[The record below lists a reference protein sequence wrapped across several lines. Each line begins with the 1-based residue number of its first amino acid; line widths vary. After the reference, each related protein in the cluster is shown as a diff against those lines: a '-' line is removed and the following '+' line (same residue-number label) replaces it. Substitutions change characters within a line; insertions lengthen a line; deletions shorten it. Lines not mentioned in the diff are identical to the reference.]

1 MDLAADHRRKCAILA
16 AAVGQARAR
25 GERIG
30 LRKSTSNLFR
40 HRSPANKHFV
50 DVRALNRVLA
60 IDPQRMT
67 ADVEGMITY
76 EALVDETLKYGLLP
90 AVVPQLKTI
99 TIGGA
104 VSGLGIES
112 SSFKFGL
119 VHETVEEMDILLG
132 DGRLVTCS
140 CRVNP
145 DLFFG
150 FPNSYGTLGYALR
163 LTVRLIP
170 AQPYVRLTH
179 TRFADPESY
188 FARVAERASSA
199 LDYLDGTIFS
209 SGEMYL
215 TEGEFVPKA
224 SSVSDYTYM
233 DIYYKS
239 IQRKPQDWLTAK
251 GYIWRWDTDW
261 FWCSKHFH
269 VQNPAVRRWVKW
281 GLNSRTY
288 QRIMRLSHS
297 MLPDSGGTE
306 SVIQD
311 VDIPIHKAPEFFD
324 FLLSEIGITP
334 VWMCPF
340 KTRETSRNTTRAWDL
355 SPLRPAQL
363 YINFGFWDVIPSTR
377 EKGHFNRRIEHKT
390 MQLGGAKG
398 LYTSAWYDEAE
409 FWSIYDHPRYTELKR
424 TYDPH
429 GVFPDLYSK
438 CVRRH

>member
-1 MDLAADHRRKCAILA
+1 MEDHRRKAAALA
-16 AAVGQARAR
+16 AEIDHARAR
-25 GERIG
+25 GQRIG

-40 HRSPANKHFV
+40 RRAQAGKHLI
-50 DVRALNRVLA
+50 DVGGFKQCLNV
-60 IDPQRMT
+60 DPQRMT

-76 EALVDETLKYGLLP
+76 ESLVDETLKYGLLP

-99 TIGGA
+99 TVGGA

-119 VHETVEEMDILLG
+119 VHETVEEMEILLG

-140 CRVNP
+140 CRENP

-163 LTVRLIP
+163 LTIRLIP

-188 FARVAERASSA
+188 FARVAEGAGSSV
-199 LDYLDGTIFS
+199 DYLDGTIFS
-209 SGEMYL
+209 RDEMIL
-215 TEGEFVPKA
+215 TEGEFVEQAPR
-224 SSVSDYTYM
+224 VSDYTYM
-233 DIYYKS
+233 DIYYRS
-239 IQRKPQDWLTAK
+239 IQSKSEDWLTAK
-251 GYIWRWDTDW
+251 DYIWRWDTDW
-261 FWCSKHFH
+261 FWCSKHFYA
-269 VQNPAVRRWVKW
+269 QKPAIRRLFRW

-288 QRIMRLSHS
+288 QRMMRLSYHL
-297 MLPDSGGTE
+297 LPDSGGTE

-311 VDIPIHKAPEFFD
+311 VDIPIGNAPEFFE
-324 FLLSEIGITP
+324 FLFSEIGITP

-340 KTRETSRNTTRAWDL
+340 KTHAWPL
-355 SPLRPAQL
+355 SPLSEGL
-363 YINFGFWDVIPSTR
+363 HVNFGFWDVIPSTH
-377 EKGHFNRRIEHKT
+377 EKGYFNRKIERKT

-398 LYTSAWYDEAE
+398 LYSSAWYDEAD
-409 FWSIYDHPRYTELKR
+409 FWTIYDQPYYIRLKQ
-424 TYDPH
+424 TYDPQ

>member
-1 MDLAADHRRKCAILA
+1 MHDHGRKA
-16 AAVGQARAR
+16 AALAEAIELARAR
-25 GERIG
+25 GEQIG

-40 HRSPANKHFV
+40 RRSPAGKHLV
-50 DVRALNRVLA
+50 DVRAFDRVLV

-76 EALVDETLKYGLLP
+76 EALVDQTLKYGLLP

-99 TIGGA
+99 TVGGA

-119 VHETVEEMDILLG
+119 VHETVEEMEILLG

-140 CRVNP
+140 CRENP

-163 LTVRLIP
+163 LTIRLIP

-179 TRFADPESY
+179 TRFSDPERY
-188 FARVAERASSA
+188 FAAVAEKAESR
-199 LDYLDGTIFS
+199 LDYLDGTIFARD
-209 SGEMYL
+209 EMYL
-215 TEGEFVPKA
+215 TEGEFAPDA
-224 SSVSDYTYM
+224 PGVSDYTYM
-233 DIYYKS
+233 DIYYRS
-239 IQRKPQDWLTAK
+239 IQRNQEDWLTASD
-251 GYIWRWDTDW
+251 YIWRWDTDW

-269 VQNPAVRRWVKW
+269 VQNPAVRRWVK
-281 GLNSRTY
+281 GALNSRTY
-288 QRIMRLSHS
+288 QRIMRLSYS
-297 MLPDSGGTE
+297 ILPDSGRTE

-311 VDIPIHKAPEFFD
+311 VDIPIHNAPEFFH

-340 KTRETSRNTTRAWDL
+340 KTRDAARAWDL
-355 SPLRPAQL
+355 SPLPPGHL
-363 YINFGFWDVIPSTR
+363 YVNFGFWDVIPTTH
-377 EKGHFNRRIEHKT
+377 EMGHFNRKIERKT

-398 LYTSAWYDEAE
+398 LYSSAWYDQAE
-409 FWSIYDHPRYTELKR
+409 FWSIYNRPRYTQLKQ

-438 CVRRH
+438 CVRRR

>member
-1 MDLAADHRRKCAILA
+1 MDLETGHQRRTAALA
-16 AAVGQARAR
+16 AEIDRAR
-25 GERIG
+25 SRGGRIG

-40 HRSPANKHFV
+40 HRSQEGKQLI
-50 DVRALNRVLA
+50 DVRGFKQCLNV
-60 IDPQRMT
+60 DPQRMT

-76 EALVDETLKYGLLP
+76 EALVDETLKFGLLP

-99 TIGGA
+99 TVGGA

-119 VHETVEEMDILLG
+119 VHETIEEMEIFLG

-140 CRVNP
+140 RRKNP

-163 LTVRLIP
+163 LTIRLIP
-170 AQPYVRLTH
+170 AKPYVHLTH
-179 TRFADPESY
+179 TRFSDPESY
-188 FARVAERASSA
+188 FARVAERADSSM
-199 LDYLDGTIFS
+199 DYLDGTIFS

-215 TEGEFVPKA
+215 TEGEFVDQV

-239 IQRKPQDWLTAK
+239 IQRKPEDWLTAK
-251 GYIWRWDTDW
+251 DYIWRWDTDW
-261 FWCSKHFH
+261 FWCSKHFY
-269 VQNPAVRRWVKW
+269 VQKPAVRRFAKW
-281 GLNSRTY
+281 ALNSATY
-288 QRIMRLSHS
+288 QRIMRLSYS
-297 MLPDSGGTE
+297 ILPDSGGTE

-311 VDIPIHKAPEFFD
+311 VDIPIEHASQFFD

-340 KTRETSRNTTRAWDL
+340 KTRRSNRHWDL
-355 SPLRPAQL
+355 SPLREGL
-363 YINFGFWDVIPSTR
+363 HVNFGFWDVIPSTH
-377 EKGHFNRRIEHKT
+377 EKGHFNRKIERKT
-390 MQLGGAKG
+390 MELGGAKG
-398 LYTSAWYDEAE
+398 LYSSAWYDDAE
-409 FWSIYDHPRYTELKR
+409 FWSIYDQPRYKQLKQ
-424 TYDPH
+424 TYDPQ

>member
-1 MDLAADHRRKCAILA
+1 MALEPDRRLDHQRKIETLAAKIDR
-16 AAVGQARAR
+16 ARAR

-40 HRSPANKHFV
+40 NRSQTGKTFI
-50 DVRALNRVLA
+50 DVRDFSRVLA
-60 IDPQRMT
+60 IDAQRMT

-76 EALVDETLKYGLLP
+76 EALVDETLKHGLLP

-99 TIGGA
+99 TVGGA

-119 VHETVEEMDILLG
+119 VHETIEEMEVLLG

-140 CRVNP
+140 CRENP
-145 DLFFG
+145 DLFYG

-170 AQPYVRLTH
+170 AKPFVHLTH
-179 TRFADPESY
+179 IRFSDPQSY
-188 FARVAERASSA
+188 FSRVAERAESA
-199 LDYLDGTIFS
+199 IDYLDGTIFS
-209 SGEMYL
+209 PGEMYL
-215 TEGEFVPKA
+215 TEGEFVDQV

-239 IQRKPQDWLTAK
+239 IQRKAKDSLTAND
-251 GYIWRWDTDW
+251 YIWRWDTDW
-261 FWCSKHFH
+261 FWCSKHFY
-269 VQNPAVRRWVKW
+269 VQNPAVRRFAKW
-281 GLNSRTY
+281 GLNSATY
-288 QRIMRLSHS
+288 QRIMRLSYKL
-297 MLPDSGGTE
+297 MPDSGGTE

-311 VDIPIHKAPEFFD
+311 VDIPIEHAAEFFD

-340 KTRETSRNTTRAWDL
+340 KTGHANRRWDL
-355 SPLRPAQL
+355 SPLREGL
-363 YINFGFWDVIPSTR
+363 HVNFGFWDVIPSTH
-377 EKGHFNRRIEHKT
+377 EKGHFNRKIERKT
-390 MQLGGAKG
+390 MELGGAKG
-398 LYTSAWYDEAE
+398 LYSSAWYDEAE
-409 FWSIYDHPRYTELKR
+409 FWSIYDQPRYKQLKQ
-424 TYDPH
+424 TYDPQ